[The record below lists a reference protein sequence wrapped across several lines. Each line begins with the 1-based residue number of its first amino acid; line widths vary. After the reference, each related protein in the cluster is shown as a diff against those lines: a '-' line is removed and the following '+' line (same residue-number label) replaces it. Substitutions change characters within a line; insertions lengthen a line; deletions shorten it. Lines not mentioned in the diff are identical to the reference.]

1 MKPWVRRASAPGPDG
16 TELTFDERDGEL
28 VIRSGGQVLMSSARH
43 GSEEA
48 MAAAALD
55 SLEAK
60 NPAVLIGGL
69 GLGFTL
75 RAALN
80 RLPRNSTVVVAE
92 LSKALVEWSPQF
104 ASLTDSAATDPRVTL
119 EVVEVGAK
127 LARSTQAFDA
137 VLLDVDNGP
146 SALSRRG
153 NQELYSVPGLDR
165 ARQALKPGG
174 VLVVW
179 SAGPDGVFMERL
191 RKAGFEAKARE
202 VPVREGTRAKHTLFI
217 ARRAATSSR
226 ASPRTRERTPPES
239 PARQPGR
246 PGRGGRAR

>member
-1 MKPWVRRASAPGPDG
+1 VKPWVRRAAAPGPDG
-16 TELTFDERDGEL
+16 NELTFDERDGEL
-28 VIRSGGQVLMSSARH
+28 VIRSGGVVLMSSARH

-48 MAAAALD
+48 MAAAALEGLD
-55 SLEAK
+55 V
-60 NPAVLIGGL
+60 PAPSVLIGGL

-75 RAALN
+75 RAALD
-80 RLPRNSTVVVAE
+80 RLPRNATVWVAE

-104 ASLTDSAATDPRVTL
+104 AELTQGATHDPRVTL

-127 LARSTQAFDA
+127 LARSTKAFDA

-179 SAGPDGVFMERL
+179 SAGPDGAFMERL
-191 RKAGFEAKARE
+191 RKAGFDAQARQ
-202 VPVREGTRAKHTLFI
+202 VLVREGGRAKHTLFI
-217 ARRAATSSR
+217 ARATSSR
-226 ASPRTRERTPPES
+226 SGGRRTPERTPPAGRERS
-239 PARQPGR
+239 SGRRPPA
-246 PGRGGRAR
+246 GRAR